1 MGLQVG
7 AEATPN
13 PSPNPNPNQ
22 VGAEQCAASTAE
34 LGAAHALA
42 LAAAH
47 AQAGGCTDDRC
58 PAGLATEHS
67 FGQCLRCTADAGCA
81 ALGLDNET
89 HCLGHLTQACTDG
102 TLGPDAPQCRR
113 GFAPIGA
120 FDRPN
125 PNPNP
130 NPSPNPNP
138 NPSPSPSPSP
148 YQAPSTGSSPPPAH

>member
-1 MGLQVG
+1 M
-7 AEATPN
+7 
-13 PSPNPNPNQ
+13 
-22 VGAEQCAASTAE
+22 GAEQCAASAAE

-47 AQAGGCTDDRC
+47 AQAAGCTGDRC

-89 HCLGHLTQACTDG
+89 HCLGHLTPACTDG
-102 TLGPDAPQCRR
+102 TLGPDALQCRP

-120 FDRPN
+120 FDRPE
-125 PNPNP
+125 PEP
-130 NPSPNPNP
+130 
-138 NPSPSPSPSP
+138 
-148 YQAPSTGSSPPPAH
+148 